1 MDENNQY
8 GNVMTKPLPT
18 DNIKKE
24 KKVPNLREFD
34 FTIQGI
40 SDQDKIGNLFVVDIE
55 FDQENA
61 SEKQLFFDEIYTP
74 ISKKNNP
81 VG

>member
-1 MDENNQY
+1 
-8 GNVMTKPLPT
+8 MTKPLPT

-40 SDQDKIGNLFVVDIE
+40 SDQDKIGNLFVVDTE
-55 FDQENA
+55 FDLKKMPVKNNYF
-61 SEKQLFFDEIYTP
+61 STRSTLPF
-74 ISKKNNP
+74 SKKNNP